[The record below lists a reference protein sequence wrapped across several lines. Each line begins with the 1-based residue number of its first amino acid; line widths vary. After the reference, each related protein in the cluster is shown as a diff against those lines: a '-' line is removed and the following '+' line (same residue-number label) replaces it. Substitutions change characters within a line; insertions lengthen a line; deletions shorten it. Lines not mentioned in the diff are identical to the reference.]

1 MTEELAKTIIT
12 QAKTSGKREE
22 AVDAEAAQEVLAEM
36 NAEADY
42 EYKELVDF
50 LNSLP
55 DDPDEITPEQRKE
68 LYSIYRSIGRKRLKK
83 AAAERAELDQIK
95 NTLNALIDE
104 RNASKQKQKEQE
116 ETINQLIA
124 IAENEQKKNKVYE
137 QILQV
142 YEQILHILLEN
153 SKLKPSVIDRIFELF
168 GGRK

>member
-95 NTLNALIDE
+95 NTLNVLIDE
-104 RNASKQKQKEQE
+104 WNASKQKQKEQE

-137 QILQV
+137 R
-142 YEQILHILLEN
+142 ILHILLEN
-153 SKLKPSVIDRIFELF
+153 SKLKPSVIDRIFELL

>member
-68 LYSIYRSIGRKRLKK
+68 LYSMYRSIGRKRLKK

-104 RNASKQKQKEQE
+104 RNVSKQKQKEQE
-116 ETINQLIA
+116 ETINRLIA
-124 IAENEQKKNKVYE
+124 IAENGQKKNK
-137 QILQV
+137 V

-153 SKLKPSVIDRIFELF
+153 SKLKLSVIDRIFELL

>member
-55 DDPDEITPEQRKE
+55 DDPDEITSEQRKE

-95 NTLNALIDE
+95 NRLNALIDE
-104 RNASKQKQKEQE
+104 WNASKQKQKEQE

-137 QILQV
+137 QIL
-142 YEQILHILLEN
+142 HILLKN
-153 SKLKPSVIDRIFELF
+153 SKLKPSVIDRIFEVL

>member
-104 RNASKQKQKEQE
+104 WNVSKQKQKEQE

-124 IAENEQKKNKVYE
+124 IAEKEQKKNK
-137 QILQV
+137 V

-153 SKLKPSVIDRIFELF
+153 SKLKLSVIDRIFELL
-168 GGRK
+168 GRRK

>member
-104 RNASKQKQKEQE
+104 WNVSKQKQKEQE

-137 QILQV
+137 QIL
-142 YEQILHILLEN
+142 HILLEN
-153 SKLKPSVIDRIFELF
+153 SKLKLSVIDRIFELL

>member
-104 RNASKQKQKEQE
+104 WNVSKQKQKEQE

>member
-83 AAAERAELDQIK
+83 AVAERAELDQIK

-104 RNASKQKQKEQE
+104 WNASKQKQKEQE

-137 QILQV
+137 QIL
-142 YEQILHILLEN
+142 HILLEN
-153 SKLKPSVIDRIFELF
+153 SKLKPSVIDRIFELL
-168 GGRK
+168 GRRK

>member
-104 RNASKQKQKEQE
+104 WNVSKQKQKEQE

-137 QILQV
+137 QMLQV

>member
-104 RNASKQKQKEQE
+104 WNVSKQKQKEQE

-137 QILQV
+137 QIL
-142 YEQILHILLEN
+142 HILLEN
-153 SKLKPSVIDRIFELF
+153 SKLKLSVIDRIFELF

>member
-104 RNASKQKQKEQE
+104 WNVSKQKQKEQE

-137 QILQV
+137 QIL
-142 YEQILHILLEN
+142 HILLEN
-153 SKLKPSVIDRIFELF
+153 SKLKPSVIGRIFELL

>member
-36 NAEADY
+36 NAELDY

-55 DDPDEITPEQRKE
+55 EDPDEIAPEQRKE
-68 LYSIYRSIGRKRLKK
+68 LYSIYKSIGRKRLKK
-83 AAAERAELDQIK
+83 AAAERAELDRIK

-104 RNASKQKQKEQE
+104 WNASKQKQKEQE

-124 IAENEQKKNKVYE
+124 IAEKEQKKNE
-137 QILQV
+137 V

-153 SKLKPSVIDRIFELF
+153 SKLKPSVIDRIFKVF

>member
-104 RNASKQKQKEQE
+104 RNVSKQKQKEQE

-137 QILQV
+137 QIL
-142 YEQILHILLEN
+142 HILLEN
-153 SKLKPSVIDRIFELF
+153 SKLKLSVIDRIFELL

>member
-36 NAEADY
+36 NAELDY

-55 DDPDEITPEQRKE
+55 EDPDEIAPEQRKE
-68 LYSIYRSIGRKRLKK
+68 LYSIYKSIGRKRLKK
-83 AAAERAELDQIK
+83 AAAERAELDRIK

-104 RNASKQKQKEQE
+104 WKASKQKQKEQE
-116 ETINQLIA
+116 ERINQLIA

-137 QILQV
+137 QIL
-142 YEQILHILLEN
+142 HILLEN
-153 SKLKPSVIDRIFELF
+153 SKLKSSVIDRIFKVL

>member
-36 NAEADY
+36 NAELDY

-55 DDPDEITPEQRKE
+55 EDPDEIAPEQRKE
-68 LYSIYRSIGRKRLKK
+68 LYSIYKSIGRKRLKK
-83 AAAERAELDQIK
+83 AAAERAELDRIK

-104 RNASKQKQKEQE
+104 WNVSKQKQKEQE

-124 IAENEQKKNKVYE
+124 IAEKEQKKNE
-137 QILQV
+137 V

-153 SKLKPSVIDRIFELF
+153 SKLKPSVIDRIFKVF

>member
-36 NAEADY
+36 NAELDY

-55 DDPDEITPEQRKE
+55 EDPDEIAPEQRKE
-68 LYSIYRSIGRKRLKK
+68 LYSIYKSIGRKRLKK
-83 AAAERAELDQIK
+83 AAAERAELDRIK

-104 RNASKQKQKEQE
+104 WNASKQKQKEQE

-137 QILQV
+137 QIL
-142 YEQILHILLEN
+142 HILLEN
-153 SKLKPSVIDRIFELF
+153 SKLKSSVIDRIFKVL

>member
-1 MTEELAKTIIT
+1 MMEELAKTIIT

-68 LYSIYRSIGRKRLKK
+68 LYSIYKNIGRKRLKK

-95 NTLNALIDE
+95 NTLNVLIDE
-104 RNASKQKQKEQE
+104 WNASKQKQKEQE

-137 QILQV
+137 QIL
-142 YEQILHILLEN
+142 HILLEN
-153 SKLKPSVIDRIFELF
+153 SKLKLSVIDRIFELL
-168 GGRK
+168 GRRK

>member
-104 RNASKQKQKEQE
+104 WNVSKQKQKEQE

-137 QILQV
+137 QIL
-142 YEQILHILLEN
+142 HILLEN
-153 SKLKPSVIDRIFELF
+153 SKLKLSVIDRIFELL
-168 GGRK
+168 GRRK

>member
-83 AAAERAELDQIK
+83 AAAERAELDRIK

-104 RNASKQKQKEQE
+104 WNASKQKQKEQE

-137 QILQV
+137 QIL
-142 YEQILHILLEN
+142 HILLEN
-153 SKLKPSVIDRIFELF
+153 SKLKPSVIGRIFELL

>member
-36 NAEADY
+36 NAELDY

-55 DDPDEITPEQRKE
+55 EDPDEIAPEQRKE
-68 LYSIYRSIGRKRLKK
+68 LYSIYKSIGRKRLKK
-83 AAAERAELDQIK
+83 AAAERAELDRIK

-104 RNASKQKQKEQE
+104 WNASKQKQKEQE
-116 ETINQLIA
+116 ERINQLIA
-124 IAENEQKKNKVYE
+124 IAEKEQKKNK
-137 QILQV
+137 V

-153 SKLKPSVIDRIFELF
+153 SKLKSSVIDRIFKVL

>member
-36 NAEADY
+36 NAELDY

-55 DDPDEITPEQRKE
+55 EDPDEIAPEQRKE
-68 LYSIYRSIGRKRLKK
+68 LYSIYKSIGRKRLKK
-83 AAAERAELDQIK
+83 AAAERAELDRIK

-104 RNASKQKQKEQE
+104 WNASKQKQKEQE
-116 ETINQLIA
+116 ERINQLIA
-124 IAENEQKKNKVYE
+124 IAEKEQKKNK
-137 QILQV
+137 V

-153 SKLKPSVIDRIFELF
+153 SKLKPSVIDRIFKVL

>member
-104 RNASKQKQKEQE
+104 WNVSKQKQKEQE

-124 IAENEQKKNKVYE
+124 IAEKEQKKNK
-137 QILQV
+137 V

-153 SKLKPSVIDRIFELF
+153 SKLKLSVIDRIFELL

>member
-104 RNASKQKQKEQE
+104 WNASKQKQKEQE

-153 SKLKPSVIDRIFELF
+153 SKLKPSVIDRIFELL

>member
-83 AAAERAELDQIK
+83 AAAERAELDRIK

-104 RNASKQKQKEQE
+104 WNASKQKQKEQE

-137 QILQV
+137 QIL
-142 YEQILHILLEN
+142 HILLEN
-153 SKLKPSVIDRIFELF
+153 SKLKPSVIGRIFELF

>member
-36 NAEADY
+36 NAELDY

-55 DDPDEITPEQRKE
+55 EDPDEIAPEQRKE
-68 LYSIYRSIGRKRLKK
+68 LYSIYKSIGRKRLKK
-83 AAAERAELDQIK
+83 AAAERAELDRIK

-104 RNASKQKQKEQE
+104 WNASKQKQKEQE

-137 QILQV
+137 QIL
-142 YEQILHILLEN
+142 HILLEN
-153 SKLKPSVIDRIFELF
+153 SKLKPSVIDRIFKVL

>member
-68 LYSIYRSIGRKRLKK
+68 LYSIYKNIGRKRLKK

-104 RNASKQKQKEQE
+104 WNVSKQKQKEQE

-137 QILQV
+137 QIL
-142 YEQILHILLEN
+142 HILLEN
-153 SKLKPSVIDRIFELF
+153 SKLKLSVIDRIFELL
-168 GGRK
+168 GRRK